1 MSTLVTANVSDGTT
15 TVGTEYVVNGSAKA
29 YQFTDTDSAIIVLVE
44 SFNVSSI
51 TDASSGQ
58 LNVNYTNAFADAN
71 FIEIASMQL
80 SVGTGSG
87 AFLPSVVTTATRT
100 ASKSRIDANQQGTGN
115 FGRQLSTA
123 VFGDLA

>member
-1 MSTLVTANVSDGTT
+1 MSDIRVNTISDSAGTGP
-15 TVGTEYVVNGSAKA
+15 VDLHKQSAAKA
-29 YQFTDTDSAIIVLVE
+29 YQFTDTDSVIIVLVE